1 MIRVLGLALYGPL
14 AASNRYRLAQYKN
27 GLYKNSIHLEV
38 CSLLDDT
45 YLKNQFSGKKNSY
58 ISLVKLAWQ
67 RVFMLLKKRD
77 YDLII
82 LHCELLPMIPA
93 FIEKMLIRTK
103 YIYDFDDAFFL
114 RYKQG
119 NLKMFNFLLG
129 NKFDSIMSSASAIN
143 AGNSYLAEYSKKLNP
158 NTKLFPT
165 VIDTDRYY
173 VNKNKENEIFTIGWI
188 GSPSTSGY
196 LEEMINP
203 LNELGKRIPIK
214 MIVIVG
220 PAPKI
225 ENISIDEIPWSEDQE
240 IELINKL
247 DVGIMPLPA
256 TDWARGKCAFKLL
269 QYMACGLPVVASRV
283 GANIDIVHS
292 NVGFLA
298 HDKNSWIS
306 ALTALY
312 EDSNLRNELGLNG
325 RKLVEK
331 EYSLSANLPILVE
344 VIQSVVK

>member
-14 AASNRYRLAQYKN
+14 AASNRYRLAQYKK
-27 GLYKNSIHLEV
+27 GLQENSIHLEV

-58 ISLVKLAWQ
+58 LSLVRLAWQ
-67 RVFMLLKKRD
+67 RVYKLLRNPD

-93 FIEKMLIRTK
+93 FIEKLLLRRK

-119 NLKMFNFLLG
+119 NLKKFNFFLG

-143 AGNSYLAEYSKKLNP
+143 AGNKYLTEYSKKLNP
-158 NTKLFPT
+158 NTNLFPT
-165 VIDTDRYY
+165 VIDINRYY
-173 VNKNKENEIFTIGWI
+173 INQNKENEIFTIGWI
-188 GSPSTSGY
+188 GSPSTSEY
-196 LEEMINP
+196 LQEIIDP
-203 LNELGKRIPIK
+203 LNELGKKISIR
-214 MIVIVG
+214 MLVIGG
-220 PAPKI
+220 PAPEI
-225 ENISIDEIPWSEDQE
+225 ENITIEEVAWSEDQE

-283 GANIDIVHS
+283 GANIDIVGPD
-292 NVGFLA
+292 VGYLA
-298 HDKNSWIS
+298 HDKESWVS
-306 ALTALY
+306 ALTKLND
-312 EDSNLRNELGLNG
+312 DSRLRLELGLNG
-325 RKLVEK
+325 RKLVEQK
-331 EYSLSANLPILVE
+331 YSLSSNLPILVE
-344 VIQSVVK
+344 VIQSIVK